1 MNQYQRGRRVE
12 QEVIDFLGTR
22 GYDCIRSAGSKGA
35 ADIVAVHDGE
45 ICFVQVKISD
55 KARVSPAEREQLLR
69 LASRSGSR
77 RSGAYALIAYK
88 VPDQADKRKRKL
100 VFRELMG
107 PGPRETAPWIP
118 YGGEEKNDGRSGPVV
133 HLAR

>member
-12 QEVIDFLGTR
+12 QEVIDFLGSR

-45 ICFVQVKISD
+45 ICFIQVKISE
-55 KARVSPAEREQLLR
+55 KTAVSPAERRELLR
-69 LASRSGSR
+69 LATRAGDVTPRS
-77 RSGAYALIAYK
+77 YAVVAYK
-88 VPDQADKRKRKL
+88 VPDPSDGRKRKL
-100 VFRELMG
+100 VFRELLG

-118 YGGEEKNDGRSGPVV
+118 YGGEAEKDE
-133 HLAR
+133 

>member
-35 ADIVAVHDGE
+35 ADIVAVHDQE
-45 ICFVQVKISD
+45 ICFIQVKLND
-55 KARVSPAEREQLLR
+55 KTWVSPAEREQLLR
-69 LASRSGSR
+69 LANRAGSR
-77 RSGAYALIAYK
+77 RSGAYAVVAYK
-88 VPDQADKRKRKL
+88 ITNPSDGRKRKL

-118 YGGEEKNDGRSGPVV
+118 YGGEVDSDD
-133 HLAR
+133 